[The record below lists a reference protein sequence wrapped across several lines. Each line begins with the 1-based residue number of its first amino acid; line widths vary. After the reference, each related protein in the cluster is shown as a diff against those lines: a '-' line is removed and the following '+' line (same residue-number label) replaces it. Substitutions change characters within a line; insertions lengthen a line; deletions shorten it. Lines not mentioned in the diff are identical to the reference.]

1 MENNTRPNQ
10 HLRKQSG
17 FAGNR
22 QQPGNAWLDTG
33 LGKLPPQAL
42 DLEEA
47 VLGALMIEKDALS
60 SVVDILKPETFYKE
74 AHQRIYNAILTLFGN
89 SDPIDLLTVTNQLRK
104 TGEIEVI
111 GGGGFVAE
119 LTFRVNSAANI
130 EYHARI
136 VSEQAL
142 KRALIAMS
150 SVILRDAYE
159 DTTDVF
165 ELLDRT
171 EQSLFKISESNIK
184 KNAADMGTIVRQ
196 ALNELE
202 TKKNQEGLTGVPSGF
217 TNLDRVTSGWQ
228 PTELIILAARPAMG
242 KCLGKGTKV
251 LMFDGSLRKVEDV
264 REGELLMGD
273 DSTPRRVLSIARGQE
288 RMYWVRQNKGID
300 YRVNES
306 HILSLKRSRT
316 EGPHTNGDVLNIPV
330 REYLTKADKFK
341 SNYKGYKVAV
351 EFPAQAVPLNPYFV
365 GLWLG
370 DGHSYSSRITNT
382 DSEVVDHLQDYAD
395 ELGLN
400 MVTYQ
405 QANRTA
411 NYAITSGQRG
421 GAQWGNR
428 PGVFNAQEQLR
439 GLNVIE
445 NKHIPRSYLINSTEN
460 RLKLLA
466 GLIDSDGHYQR
477 EFNCYEITH
486 KNKELAEQLKFLCD
500 TLGFKCSLTEKQAVI
515 TSRNYTSTVYR
526 LRIFGNL
533 DSIPVRI
540 EPVQRSGKKARL
552 LKARANWRMTGIT
565 VEYDKVDDYYG
576 FTIDGNSLF
585 LLEDMTVT
593 HNTAFVVSALRN
605 AAVDHGKPV
614 AIFSLEMSAV
624 QLVNRLISAEAE
636 IDSEKIRKGTLAPH
650 EWTQLHHKI
659 QRLTEAPIYIDDT
672 PALSI
677 LELRAKCRRLKAQ
690 HDIQMVVID
699 YLQLMSGDTS
709 GSRGGGNRE
718 QEIASISRA
727 LKNLAKEL
735 NVPVIA
741 LSQLSRAVET
751 RGGDKKPQLSDLR
764 ESGCLAGDT
773 LLTDAKTGKRT
784 TIRELAEANAHNFYT
799 AGTSESWTV
808 GPERVTHV
816 FPTGKKPVFR
826 VKTQSGRV
834 VKATANHEFLQLTG
848 WYRLDKLA
856 VGDHI
861 AVPRQI
867 RVSAPENPL
876 SDNELIL
883 LAHLLGDG
891 CILPKQPY
899 HYTSADEANL
909 AVVDETA
916 HILFGIQPRRVVQDN
931 WQQTYLPAPYRLTH
945 GVRHPITDWYDRLGL
960 SRARSYEKRV
970 PDSLF
975 TCDEDKIALFLH
987 HLWAT
992 DGNISWKRMT
1002 NRKPGAAIY
1011 YASSS
1016 QQLARDVQH
1025 LLLRL
1030 GILSTIRTA
1039 PGGQHRTMYHVHVQG
1054 KGQQT
1059 IFLKRVNSYGQRGEL
1074 AAELLAALSEVTE
1087 NTNTDVIPKEVWHSV
1102 VTGGKT
1108 DDGISWRTLSERI
1121 DMAYCGSTLFKHGV
1135 SRQRMARLHKAMP
1148 HDILKNLAES
1158 DVLWDKIV
1166 SIEAAGEEDVYD
1178 ATVPTVHNFVAN
1190 DIIVHNSI
1198 EQDADMV
1205 CFLYRPEYYN
1215 ITADEAGNS
1224 TQGIGEVIIAKNRSG
1239 SLDTIQLRFISK
1251 YTKFCDLDTY
1261 FEPVQ
1266 AQGFGPDVNGLD
1278 SFNAGPAVAPPSV
1291 FKSRANNLSDFG
1303 NADPTAETPF

>member
-1 MENNTRPNQ
+1 MENNARPNQ

-184 KNAADMGTIVRQ
+184 KNASDMGTIVRQ

-242 KCLGKGTKV
+242 KCLGRGTKV
-251 LMFDGSLRKVEDV
+251 LMFDGSLRNVEDV
-264 REGELLMGD
+264 QEGELLMGD
-273 DSTPRRVLSIARGQE
+273 DSTPRRVLSIARGRE
-288 RMYWVRQNKGID
+288 RMYWIRQNKGID

-316 EGPHTNGDVLNIPV
+316 EGLHTNGDRDAGPVLNISV
-330 REYLTKADKFK
+330 REYLSKADKFK

-351 EFPAQAVPLNPYFV
+351 EFPAQPVPLDPYFV

-370 DGHSYSSRITNT
+370 DGHAYSSRITNT
-382 DSEVVDHLQDYAD
+382 DTEVVDYLQDYAG

-405 QANRTA
+405 QADRTA
-411 NYAITSGQRG
+411 NYAITAGKRG

-428 PGVFNAQEQLR
+428 PNVFNVQEQLR

-445 NKHIPRSYLINSTEN
+445 NKHIPRSYLINSTDN

-477 EFNCYEITH
+477 EFNCYEITQ

-500 TLGFKCSLTEKQAVI
+500 TLGFKCSLNEKQAVI

-540 EPVQRSGKKARL
+540 ERKKARP
-552 LKARANWRMTGIT
+552 LKVRADWRMTGIQ

-764 ESGCLAGDT
+764 ESG
-773 LLTDAKTGKRT
+773 
-784 TIRELAEANAHNFYT
+784 
-799 AGTSESWTV
+799 
-808 GPERVTHV
+808 
-816 FPTGKKPVFR
+816 
-826 VKTQSGRV
+826 
-834 VKATANHEFLQLTG
+834 
-848 WYRLDKLA
+848 
-856 VGDHI
+856 
-861 AVPRQI
+861 
-867 RVSAPENPL
+867 
-876 SDNELIL
+876 
-883 LAHLLGDG
+883 
-891 CILPKQPY
+891 
-899 HYTSADEANL
+899 
-909 AVVDETA
+909 
-916 HILFGIQPRRVVQDN
+916 
-931 WQQTYLPAPYRLTH
+931 
-945 GVRHPITDWYDRLGL
+945 
-960 SRARSYEKRV
+960 
-970 PDSLF
+970 
-975 TCDEDKIALFLH
+975 
-987 HLWAT
+987 
-992 DGNISWKRMT
+992 
-1002 NRKPGAAIY
+1002 
-1011 YASSS
+1011 
-1016 QQLARDVQH
+1016 
-1025 LLLRL
+1025 
-1030 GILSTIRTA
+1030 
-1039 PGGQHRTMYHVHVQG
+1039 
-1054 KGQQT
+1054 
-1059 IFLKRVNSYGQRGEL
+1059 
-1074 AAELLAALSEVTE
+1074 
-1087 NTNTDVIPKEVWHSV
+1087 
-1102 VTGGKT
+1102 
-1108 DDGISWRTLSERI
+1108 
-1121 DMAYCGSTLFKHGV
+1121 
-1135 SRQRMARLHKAMP
+1135 
-1148 HDILKNLAES
+1148 
-1158 DVLWDKIV
+1158 
-1166 SIEAAGEEDVYD
+1166 
-1178 ATVPTVHNFVAN
+1178 
-1190 DIIVHNSI
+1190 SI

-1251 YTKFCDLDTY
+1251 FTKFCDLDTY

-1266 AQGFGPDVNGLD
+1266 AQGFGSDVNGLD
-1278 SFNAGPAVAPPSV
+1278 SFNAGPASAPPSV
-1291 FKSRANNLSDFG
+1291 FKSRANNLSEFG
-1303 NADPTAETPF
+1303 NTDPTAETPF

>member
-1 MENNTRPNQ
+1 MENNARPNQ
-10 HLRKQSG
+10 HLRKPSA
-17 FAGNR
+17 FAGGR
-22 QQPGNAWLDTG
+22 QQAGNHWLDTG

-89 SDPIDLLTVTNQLRK
+89 SDPIDLLTVTNKLRQ
-104 TGEIEVI
+104 TGEIELV

-150 SVILRDAYE
+150 STILRDAYE

-184 KNAADMGTIVRQ
+184 KNYADMSTIVRM

-242 KCLGKGTKV
+242 KCLGKGTNV
-251 LMFDGSLRKVEDV
+251 VMFDGSLRKIEDV
-264 REGELLMGD
+264 CEGDLLMGD
-273 DSTPRRVLSIARGQE
+273 DSTPRRVLSIARGREQ
-288 RMYWVRQNKGID
+288 MYWIRQNKGID

-316 EGPHTNGDVLNIPV
+316 EGPHTKGDVLNISV
-330 REYLTKADKFK
+330 RDYLTKSDKFK
-341 SNYKGYKVAV
+341 TNYKGYKVAV
-351 EFPAQAVPLNPYFV
+351 EFPTQPVPLDPYFV

-370 DGHSYSSRITNT
+370 DGHAYSSRITNT
-382 DSEVVDHLQDYAD
+382 DTEVVDYLQTYAD
-395 ELGLN
+395 NLGLK

-405 QANRTA
+405 QENRTN

-428 PGVFNAQEQLR
+428 PVVFNVQEQLR
-439 GLNVIE
+439 GLSIIE
-445 NKHIPRSYLINSTEN
+445 NKHIPKSYLINSTEN

-466 GLIDSDGHYQR
+466 GLVDSDGHYQE
-477 EFNCYEITH
+477 EFNCYEITQ
-486 KNKELAEQLKFLCD
+486 KNKELAEQLKYLCD
-500 TLGFKCSLTEKQAVI
+500 TLGFKCSLKEKQAVI
-515 TSRNYTSTVYR
+515 TSRGYISTVYR
-526 LRIFGNL
+526 LRLFGNL
-533 DSIPVRI
+533 DAIPVRI
-540 EPVQRSGKKARL
+540 ERKKARP
-552 LKARANWRMTGIT
+552 LKARADWRVTGIT
-565 VEYDKVDDYYG
+565 VEEDVVDDYYG

-614 AIFSLEMSAV
+614 AIFSLEMSSV
-624 QLVNRLISAEAE
+624 QLVNRLIAAEAE

-659 QRLTEAPIYIDDT
+659 QRLTEAPIFIDDT

-709 GSRGGGNRE
+709 NGRMGGNRE

-764 ESGCLAGDT
+764 ESG
-773 LLTDAKTGKRT
+773 
-784 TIRELAEANAHNFYT
+784 
-799 AGTSESWTV
+799 
-808 GPERVTHV
+808 
-816 FPTGKKPVFR
+816 
-826 VKTQSGRV
+826 
-834 VKATANHEFLQLTG
+834 
-848 WYRLDKLA
+848 
-856 VGDHI
+856 
-861 AVPRQI
+861 
-867 RVSAPENPL
+867 
-876 SDNELIL
+876 
-883 LAHLLGDG
+883 
-891 CILPKQPY
+891 
-899 HYTSADEANL
+899 
-909 AVVDETA
+909 
-916 HILFGIQPRRVVQDN
+916 
-931 WQQTYLPAPYRLTH
+931 
-945 GVRHPITDWYDRLGL
+945 
-960 SRARSYEKRV
+960 
-970 PDSLF
+970 
-975 TCDEDKIALFLH
+975 
-987 HLWAT
+987 
-992 DGNISWKRMT
+992 
-1002 NRKPGAAIY
+1002 
-1011 YASSS
+1011 
-1016 QQLARDVQH
+1016 
-1025 LLLRL
+1025 
-1030 GILSTIRTA
+1030 
-1039 PGGQHRTMYHVHVQG
+1039 
-1054 KGQQT
+1054 
-1059 IFLKRVNSYGQRGEL
+1059 
-1074 AAELLAALSEVTE
+1074 
-1087 NTNTDVIPKEVWHSV
+1087 
-1102 VTGGKT
+1102 
-1108 DDGISWRTLSERI
+1108 
-1121 DMAYCGSTLFKHGV
+1121 
-1135 SRQRMARLHKAMP
+1135 
-1148 HDILKNLAES
+1148 
-1158 DVLWDKIV
+1158 
-1166 SIEAAGEEDVYD
+1166 
-1178 ATVPTVHNFVAN
+1178 
-1190 DIIVHNSI
+1190 SI

-1215 ITADEAGNS
+1215 ITQDENGNS
-1224 TQGIGEVIIAKNRSG
+1224 TAGIGEVIIAKNRSG
-1239 SLDTIQLRFISK
+1239 SLDTIQLRFINK
-1251 YTKFCDLDTY
+1251 FTKFCDLDSY
-1261 FEPVQ
+1261 FEPV
-1266 AQGFGPDVNGLD
+1266 ATQGFAPDVNGLS
-1278 SFNAGPAVAPPSV
+1278 SFEAPPSAGSV
-1291 FKSRANNLSDFG
+1291 FKSKANNMSNFG
-1303 NADPTAETPF
+1303 NADPSQETPF

>member
-1 MENNTRPNQ
+1 M
-10 HLRKQSG
+10 
-17 FAGNR
+17 
-22 QQPGNAWLDTG
+22 
-33 LGKLPPQAL
+33 PPQAL

-89 SDPIDLLTVTNQLRK
+89 SDPIDLLTVTQQLRK
-104 TGEIEVI
+104 TGEIELV
-111 GGGGFVAE
+111 GGGGFVSE

-130 EYHARI
+130 EYHARVI
-136 VSEQAL
+136 SEQAL
-142 KRALIAMS
+142 KRALISMS
-150 SVILRDAYE
+150 STILRDAYE

-184 KNAADMGTIVRQ
+184 KNYADMSTIVRM

-264 REGELLMGD
+264 CEGDLLMGD

-288 RMYWVRQNKGID
+288 RMYWVKQNKGIN

-306 HILSLKRSRT
+306 HILSLKRSRN
-316 EGPHTNGDVLNIPV
+316 EGSHTKGDVLNITV
-330 REYLTKADKFK
+330 RDYLTKSSKFK
-341 SNYKGYKVAV
+341 TNYKGYKVAV
-351 EFPAQAVPLNPYFV
+351 NFPEKNVSLDPYFV

-382 DSEVVDHLQDYAD
+382 DAEVIDYLQGYAD
-395 ELGLN
+395 DLGLK

-405 QANRTA
+405 QANRVA
-411 NYAITSGQRG
+411 NYAITSGKRG
-421 GAQWGNR
+421 GAQSGKR
-428 PGVFNAQEQLR
+428 PDVFNVQEQLR
-439 GLNVIE
+439 GLSVIE

-466 GLIDSDGHYQR
+466 GLIDSDGHYQE
-477 EFNCYEITH
+477 EFNCYEITQ
-486 KNKELAEQLKFLCD
+486 KNKELSEQLKFLCD
-500 TLGFKCSLTEKQAVI
+500 TLGFRCSLNEKQASIARTGYV
-515 TSRNYTSTVYR
+515 STVYR

-540 EPVQRSGKKARL
+540 ERKKARP
-552 LKARANWRMTGIT
+552 LKARANWRVTGIE

-576 FTIDGNSLF
+576 FSIDGNRLF

-614 AIFSLEMSAV
+614 AIFSLEMSSV

-659 QRLTEAPIYIDDT
+659 QRLTEAPIFIDDT

-709 GSRGGGNRE
+709 GKGGGNRE

-764 ESGCLAGDT
+764 ESG
-773 LLTDAKTGKRT
+773 
-784 TIRELAEANAHNFYT
+784 
-799 AGTSESWTV
+799 
-808 GPERVTHV
+808 
-816 FPTGKKPVFR
+816 
-826 VKTQSGRV
+826 
-834 VKATANHEFLQLTG
+834 
-848 WYRLDKLA
+848 
-856 VGDHI
+856 
-861 AVPRQI
+861 
-867 RVSAPENPL
+867 
-876 SDNELIL
+876 
-883 LAHLLGDG
+883 
-891 CILPKQPY
+891 
-899 HYTSADEANL
+899 
-909 AVVDETA
+909 
-916 HILFGIQPRRVVQDN
+916 
-931 WQQTYLPAPYRLTH
+931 
-945 GVRHPITDWYDRLGL
+945 
-960 SRARSYEKRV
+960 
-970 PDSLF
+970 
-975 TCDEDKIALFLH
+975 
-987 HLWAT
+987 
-992 DGNISWKRMT
+992 
-1002 NRKPGAAIY
+1002 
-1011 YASSS
+1011 
-1016 QQLARDVQH
+1016 
-1025 LLLRL
+1025 
-1030 GILSTIRTA
+1030 
-1039 PGGQHRTMYHVHVQG
+1039 
-1054 KGQQT
+1054 
-1059 IFLKRVNSYGQRGEL
+1059 
-1074 AAELLAALSEVTE
+1074 
-1087 NTNTDVIPKEVWHSV
+1087 
-1102 VTGGKT
+1102 
-1108 DDGISWRTLSERI
+1108 
-1121 DMAYCGSTLFKHGV
+1121 
-1135 SRQRMARLHKAMP
+1135 
-1148 HDILKNLAES
+1148 
-1158 DVLWDKIV
+1158 
-1166 SIEAAGEEDVYD
+1166 
-1178 ATVPTVHNFVAN
+1178 
-1190 DIIVHNSI
+1190 SI

-1215 ITADEAGNS
+1215 ITQDENGNS
-1224 TQGIGEVIIAKNRSG
+1224 TAGIGEVIIAKNRSG
-1239 SLDTIQLRFISK
+1239 ALDTIQLRFINK
-1251 YTKFCDLDTY
+1251 FTKFCDLDSY

-1266 AQGFGPDVNGLD
+1266 TQGFSPETNGLS
-1278 SFNAGPAVAPPSV
+1278 SFDAPPVGNV
-1291 FKSRANNLSDFG
+1291 FKSKANDRSNFG
-1303 NADPTAETPF
+1303 NADPNQETPF

>member
-1 MENNTRPNQ
+1 MENNARPNQ
-10 HLRKQSG
+10 HLRKPSA
-17 FAGNR
+17 FAGGR
-22 QQPGNAWLDTG
+22 QQAGNQWLDTG

-74 AHQRIYNAILTLFGN
+74 AHQRIYQAILTLFGN
-89 SDPIDLLTVTNQLRK
+89 SDPIDLLTVTQQLRK
-104 TGEIEVI
+104 TGEIEIV
-111 GGGGFVAE
+111 GGGGFVSE

-171 EQSLFKISESNIK
+171 EQQLFKISESNIK
-184 KNAADMGTIVRQ
+184 KNYADMSTIVRM

-251 LMFDGSLRKVEDV
+251 VMFDGSLQNVEDV
-264 REGELLMGD
+264 REGDLLMGD
-273 DSTPRRVLSIARGQE
+273 DSTPRRVLSIARGRE
-288 RMYWVRQNKGID
+288 RMYWVKQNKGID

-316 EGPHTNGDVLNIPV
+316 EGPHKKGDRTGGPVLNITV
-330 REYLTKADKFK
+330 QDYLTKSEKFK
-341 SNYKGYKVAV
+341 TNYKGYKVAI
-351 EFPAQAVPLNPYFV
+351 EFPEQAVPLDPYFV

-370 DGHSYSSRITNT
+370 DGHSYSSRITSVDN
-382 DSEVVDHLQDYAD
+382 EVVDYLKGYAND
-395 ELGLN
+395 LN
-400 MVTYQ
+400 LTFSTYQ
-405 QANRTA
+405 QVGKAPNH
-411 NYAITSGQRG
+411 AITSGHRG
-421 GAQWGNR
+421 GAQWGQR
-428 PGVFNAQEQLR
+428 PIVFNVQEQLR
-439 GLNVIE
+439 GLSVIE

-466 GLIDSDGHYQR
+466 GLVDSDGHYQE
-477 EFNCYEITH
+477 EFNCYEITQ
-486 KNKELAEQLKFLCD
+486 KNKELAGQLKYLCD
-500 TLGFKCSLTEKQAVI
+500 TLGFKCSLKEKQATI
-515 TSRNYTSTVYR
+515 ASRGYVSTVYR

-540 EPVQRSGKKARL
+540 ERKKARP
-552 LKARANWRMTGIT
+552 LKARADWRVTGIQ

-576 FTIDGNSLF
+576 FAIDGNRLF

-659 QRLTEAPIYIDDT
+659 QRLTEAPIFIDDT

-709 GSRGGGNRE
+709 GKMGGNRE

-764 ESGCLAGDT
+764 ESG
-773 LLTDAKTGKRT
+773 
-784 TIRELAEANAHNFYT
+784 
-799 AGTSESWTV
+799 
-808 GPERVTHV
+808 
-816 FPTGKKPVFR
+816 
-826 VKTQSGRV
+826 
-834 VKATANHEFLQLTG
+834 
-848 WYRLDKLA
+848 
-856 VGDHI
+856 
-861 AVPRQI
+861 
-867 RVSAPENPL
+867 
-876 SDNELIL
+876 
-883 LAHLLGDG
+883 
-891 CILPKQPY
+891 
-899 HYTSADEANL
+899 
-909 AVVDETA
+909 
-916 HILFGIQPRRVVQDN
+916 
-931 WQQTYLPAPYRLTH
+931 
-945 GVRHPITDWYDRLGL
+945 
-960 SRARSYEKRV
+960 
-970 PDSLF
+970 
-975 TCDEDKIALFLH
+975 
-987 HLWAT
+987 
-992 DGNISWKRMT
+992 
-1002 NRKPGAAIY
+1002 
-1011 YASSS
+1011 
-1016 QQLARDVQH
+1016 
-1025 LLLRL
+1025 
-1030 GILSTIRTA
+1030 
-1039 PGGQHRTMYHVHVQG
+1039 
-1054 KGQQT
+1054 
-1059 IFLKRVNSYGQRGEL
+1059 
-1074 AAELLAALSEVTE
+1074 
-1087 NTNTDVIPKEVWHSV
+1087 
-1102 VTGGKT
+1102 
-1108 DDGISWRTLSERI
+1108 
-1121 DMAYCGSTLFKHGV
+1121 
-1135 SRQRMARLHKAMP
+1135 
-1148 HDILKNLAES
+1148 
-1158 DVLWDKIV
+1158 
-1166 SIEAAGEEDVYD
+1166 
-1178 ATVPTVHNFVAN
+1178 
-1190 DIIVHNSI
+1190 SI

-1215 ITADEAGNS
+1215 ITADENGNS
-1224 TQGIGEVIIAKNRSG
+1224 TAGIGEVIIAKNRSG

-1251 YTKFCDLDTY
+1251 FTKFCDLDSY

-1266 AQGFGPDVNGLD
+1266 AQGFAPEVNGLS
-1278 SFNAGPAVAPPSV
+1278 SFEAPQPSAGSV
-1291 FKSRANNLSDFG
+1291 FKSKANTMSNFG
-1303 NADPTAETPF
+1303 NADPTQETPF